1 MLAPSRHDCQSPL
14 APLAKPRHDTAMTP
28 GGRLSAAIDILD
40 TILTHHRPAA
50 DTLAD
55 WGRTH
60 RFAGSADRAAIG
72 NLIYDALR
80 KKLST
85 AARMGADTSR
95 ALVLGTAGAAWGLN
109 ADGLAAITTGTAH
122 DPAALTDIE
131 SVALGCPLLAEMPAN
146 IRADLPDWLWPSF
159 VAHFGE
165 AGALAEGVALT
176 QRAPVDLRVNTLK
189 SSREKVLKALETFG
203 AVASAYSPVGIRL
216 PAPSGTGRTPNVQA
230 EAGFQKGW
238 FEVQDEGSQIAAL
251 IAATAAGQGAQVL
264 DLCAG
269 GGGKTLALSAA
280 LANRGQIFAY
290 DSDRI
295 RLAPIHDR
303 LQRAG
308 ARNVQVLAPRAAALE
323 PLKGRMD
330 CVVIDAPCTGT
341 GVWRRRPESKWKLRP
356 EALEKRITEQRALLA
371 QGLSLLKSKGR
382 LVYITCS
389 LLGAEN
395 DDQVSWALDH
405 LPGLSV
411 LPIGPLAVRAIGEAH
426 TLPTD
431 SPAGLTLRP
440 SLTHT
445 DGFFIVVLT
454 AP

>member
-1 MLAPSRHDCQSPL
+1 MHDH
-14 APLAKPRHDTAMTP
+14 RMTP
-28 GGRLSAAIDILD
+28 GGRLSAAIDVLD

-50 DTLAD
+50 DALAD

-72 NLIYDALR
+72 NLVYDALR

-85 AARMGADTSR
+85 AARLGADTPR
-95 ALVLGTAGAAWGLN
+95 ALVLGTAGTAWGLN
-109 ADGLAAITTGTAH
+109 AEGLAAITTGTTH
-122 DPAALTDIE
+122 DPAVLTDIE
-131 SVALGCPLLAEMPAN
+131 REALARPIPADTPAN
-146 IRADLPDWLWPSF
+146 VRADVPDWLWPSL
-159 VAHFGE
+159 VASFGE
-165 AGALAEGVALT
+165 AGALAEGEALNR
-176 QRAPVDLRVNTLK
+176 RAPVDLRVNTLK
-189 SSREKVLKALETFG
+189 SSREKVLKALEPFG
-203 AVASAYSPVGIRL
+203 AVATAHSPVGIRL

-251 IAATAAGQGAQVL
+251 IAAAAAGQGAQVL

-280 LANRGQIFAY
+280 LANRGQVFAY
-290 DSDRI
+290 DSDRV

-308 ARNVQVLAPRAAALE
+308 ARNVQVLPARAAALE
-323 PLKGRMD
+323 PLKGKMD

-356 EALEKRITEQRALLA
+356 EALEKRITEQREIIA
-371 QGLSLLKSKGR
+371 QGLSMLKTGGR

-389 LLGAEN
+389 LLPAEN
-395 DDQVSWALDH
+395 QDQVSWALAAH
-405 LPGLSV
+405 PGLAV
-411 LPIGPLAVRAIGEAH
+411 QPIGPLAVKALGEAAT
-426 TLPTD
+426 TLPAD
-431 SPAGLTLRP
+431 SSTGLTLRP
-440 SLTHT
+440 SITHT
-445 DGFFIVVLT
+445 DGFFVVVLT
-454 AP
+454 VA